1 MINVTYYGFQT
12 SLLPA
17 AAAAAVIIIITVSTL
32 DTLGCH

>member
-12 SLLPA
+12 SLLP
-17 AAAAAVIIIITVSTL
+17 AAAAVIIIITVSTL

>member
-12 SLLPA
+12 SLLP